1 MTALQY
7 EQFLRAEQAYLR
19 EPDDALEDEYERDE
33 DFERDEREEYELWQN
48 A

>member
-19 EPDDALEDEYERDE
+19 EPDDAPDYKYERDE
-33 DFERDEREEYELWQN
+33 DFERDEREEYKQWVN

>member
-1 MTALQY
+1 MTHSQY

-19 EPDDALEDEYERDE
+19 EPDDAPEDEYERDE
-33 DFERDEREEYELWQN
+33 DFERDDRDEYKLWQN

>member
-1 MTALQY
+1 MTPSQY
-7 EQFLRAEQAYLR
+7 EQFLRAEKAYLR
-19 EPDDALEDEYERDE
+19 EPDDAPEDERDE

>member
-19 EPDDALEDEYERDE
+19 EPDDVPEDKCERDE
-33 DFERDEREEYELWQN
+33 DFERDLMEDELWQN

>member
-1 MTALQY
+1 MTRSQY

-19 EPDDALEDEYERDE
+19 EPDEPEDEYERDE
-33 DFERDEREEYELWQN
+33 DFERDEREEYKQWVN